1 MLPHLKLLP
10 RSQRILIVEDHYL
23 LRYGLKS
30 LMLTVPNYEVIGEVV
45 DGLNVYAACQKL
57 NPDVV
62 LLDLGLPGMDGI
74 DIIRQLKRR
83 TPKLIIVV
91 ITADASE
98 HRARDALAAGALGY
112 VLKKS
117 SRQVLLAGLQ
127 TAIAGKIFLDPALNR
142 SHVINTPNVDGL
154 SALTTRERQILKLI
168 AEGNRNRDISEKL
181 SITIKTVETHRLN
194 LMRKLNAHNI
204 AELVNWACRLGIH

>member
-1 MLPHLKLLP
+1 M
-10 RSQRILIVEDHYL
+10 IVEDHYL